1 MRVSV
6 KFAPPSYKLE
16 DLKREVPELDVERS
30 DDELVATAW
39 LYQQENRDIDVRVLT
54 HDIGMA
60 ISATQCGL
68 AHIMIPD
75 AWILPPEKDGK
86 DRKIARLEDELRA
99 LSQQLPKIEI
109 SEFSVSGQG
118 PIFLSEPTED
128 MLDQLEEYVK
138 QIHPPL
144 DMVLPPN
151 AKFMKTLFFQA
162 LYSK

>member
-1 MRVSV
+1 M
-6 KFAPPSYKLE
+6 
-16 DLKREVPELDVERS
+16 
-30 DDELVATAW
+30 
-39 LYQQENRDIDVRVLT
+39 RVLT

-118 PIFLSEPTED
+118 PIFFE
-128 MLDQLEEYVK
+128 
-138 QIHPPL
+138 
-144 DMVLPPN
+144 
-151 AKFMKTLFFQA
+151 
-162 LYSK
+162 